1 MNRIDRLHAILVTLQ
16 SRRVVRAEDLAM
28 KFEVS
33 LRTVYRDIR
42 ALEEGGVPICAE
54 AGIGYYIMKGYH
66 LPPVMFT
73 KDEARSLLMAG
84 KILEKNSDASVSEHF
99 QGALT
104 KVRAVLNDE
113 IKEEL
118 EDLEEHI
125 VVNPFGWS
133 QPTVTENPVL
143 LLIKSALSSQYTIKF
158 DYYANTTGEYTQR
171 EVAPLGLVF
180 YNEKWHLIAYCQLR
194 KDYRDF
200 RTDRMSK
207 VLISTERYKYS
218 DHPTLKAYL
227 DTLIQGTEL
236 FKAII
241 RVDHSIYRYLTNTK
255 HMLGFVTET
264 KLDDCYEMEFA
275 THGLDYFARW
285 LLMLDNRVT
294 VVEPESLQTK
304 LQELVRE
311 LVQKYLS

>member
-1 MNRIDRLHAILVTLQ
+1 MNRIDRLNAILITLQ
-16 SRRVVRAEDLAM
+16 SRRVVRAEDLAV

-33 LRTVYRDIR
+33 LRTIYRDIR

-84 KILEKNSDASVSEHF
+84 KILEKNSDKGVSEHF

-125 VVNPFGWS
+125 VVNPFGYQ
-133 QPTVTENPVL
+133 QPTLSENPVL
-143 LLIKSALSSQYTIKF
+143 LLLKSALSSQNTIKF

-180 YNEKWHLIAYCQLR
+180 YGERWHLIAYCMLR
-194 KDYRDF
+194 NDYRDF

-207 VLISTERYKYS
+207 VLVGTERYKYS
-218 DHPTLKAYL
+218 DHPSLKTYL

-236 FKAII
+236 YKVVI
-241 RVDHSIYRYLTNTK
+241 RVDLSVYKYMTNSK
-255 HMLGFVTET
+255 HMMGFVTET
-264 KLDDCYEMEFA
+264 KLEDCYEMEYA
-275 THGLDYFARW
+275 TPSIGYFARW
-285 LLMLDNRVT
+285 LLMLDNRVS
-294 VVEPESLQTK
+294 VVEPDSLQSK
-304 LQELVRE
+304 LKELVQD